1 MAKIIGG
8 VVATP
13 LKADNELSIGS
24 EKPVQNKAA
33 AKAIKA
39 LENSQYNLGVRVG
52 DIEEKMPT
60 IAAADNGKV
69 LTVDSNGKIVAV
81 AVKDSAVKTYVD
93 EYISSALEGEY

>member
-8 VVATP
+8 VTATP
-13 LKADNELSIGS
+13 LKIDGIKSSLATIGPKVSSLESTVGSLSAGMAQ
-24 EKPVQNKAA
+24 KQNV
-33 AKAIKA
+33 I
-39 LENSQYNLGVRVG
+39 NV
-52 DIEEKMPT
+52 T
-60 IAAADNGKV
+60 AADNGKV